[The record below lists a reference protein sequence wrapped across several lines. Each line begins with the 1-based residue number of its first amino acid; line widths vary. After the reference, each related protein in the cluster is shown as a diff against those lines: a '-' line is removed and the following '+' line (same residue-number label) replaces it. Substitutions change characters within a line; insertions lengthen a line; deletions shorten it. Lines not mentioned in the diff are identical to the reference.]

1 MAEKICFTKDELVH
15 EHKKLINTLKK
26 QPDKTAELK
35 EEAADQSKE
44 LGRYKRGQKSIED
57 LPLLKSDGGMS
68 GLSTAQGSGGA
79 VTTVGMGSYPRRR
92 KKRK

>member
-1 MAEKICFTKDELVH
+1 MTDKICFTKEELIKEHSKLVH
-15 EHKKLINTLKK
+15 TLKQ
-26 QPDKTAELK
+26 QPNKTTELK